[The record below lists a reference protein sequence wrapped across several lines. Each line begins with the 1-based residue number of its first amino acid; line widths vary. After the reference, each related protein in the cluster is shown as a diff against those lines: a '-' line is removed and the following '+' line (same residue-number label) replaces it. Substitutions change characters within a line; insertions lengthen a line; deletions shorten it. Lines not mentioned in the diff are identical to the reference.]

1 MAEHC
6 LLRGLLGATV
16 SDVSAKVCHDCKQGN
31 KTKISGKCKI
41 INNKANFKTQYMY
54 YIFVKDFT
62 LQLLFCKLLL
72 ANNENNND
80 KPNMQSSVIQ
90 WNGLLQGC
98 FLLQLFVMNY
108 CDFLAITI

>member
-41 INNKANFKTQYMY
+41 INNKSKFQNSVYVVY
-54 YIFVKDFT
+54 
-62 LQLLFCKLLL
+62 FCKGLH
-72 ANNENNND
+72 
-80 KPNMQSSVIQ
+80 SSIAV
-90 WNGLLQGC
+90 LQT
-98 FLLQLFVMNY
+98 FISQQ
-108 CDFLAITI
+108 